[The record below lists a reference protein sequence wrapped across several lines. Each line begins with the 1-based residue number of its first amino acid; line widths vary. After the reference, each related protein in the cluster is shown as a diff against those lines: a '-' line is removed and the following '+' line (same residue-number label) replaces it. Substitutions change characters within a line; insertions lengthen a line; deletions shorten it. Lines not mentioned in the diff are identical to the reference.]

1 MENEHDFSLPFH
13 DVLVSRNV
21 CKENHTTNTSLSTAI
36 YKKPT
41 HTDRYLHYTSHHPKH
56 QKLTVTK
63 TLLNRVETHISH
75 TDENQKSGE
84 LRNIRSTL
92 QLNGFPTRATFL
104 SRKYKRSQTHNSLF
118 KQFTSIPYVQG
129 TSQRIRRVLNEAG
142 VGVAMRPVKTIR
154 HIFPFPKDPYTAE
167 DKSCVAYQISCS
179 DCDYRLYWSNQTW
192 PKVTTGR
199 S

>member
-1 MENEHDFSLPFH
+1 MENEHDFSLSFL

-21 CKENHTTNTSLSTAI
+21 CKESNTTNTSLTTAI

-41 HTDRYLHYTSHHPKH
+41 HTDRYLHCTSHHPKH
-56 QKLTVTK
+56 QRLIVTK

-84 LRNIRSTL
+84 LRNVRSTL

-104 SRKYKRSQTHNSLF
+104 SRKNTRSQTHNSQF

-129 TSQRIRRVLNEAG
+129 TSEGIRRVLNEAG

-154 HIFPFPKDPYTAE
+154 HILPSPKDPTPQKIRIVLFTGFLA
-167 DKSCVAYQISCS
+167 
-179 DCDYRLYWSNQTW
+179 LT
-192 PKVTTGR
+192 VTMFI
-199 S
+199 